1 MDIAALLQ
9 ESANTPFC
17 LYGLGTETERFLAEY
32 GRDLPVIGLLDG
44 FREEGEL
51 YGYPIISLNT
61 ALEKGVKLILVIA
74 RPGSCKAITK
84 RIGTWC
90 IENEVALYDVRG
102 RNLLEEKKVVYDFSA
117 VQDGITAEELRNRI
131 AAADAVSFDL
141 FDTLV
146 MRKVLSY
153 TDLFELLE
161 HRLREQ
167 GVVISE
173 FAKLRLAAEK
183 ELSKACA
190 PTLEEIYTEVL
201 SHCNTL
207 TCSAKWLAEQEW
219 KLDMSLTVSK
229 EEVCEVFR
237 EAVSLGKPVYI
248 TTDTYYGKAQIEAL
262 LDRFEICGYRKVL
275 VSCEYGT
282 AKTQQLFDILLSEA
296 ECGSVLHIGD
306 DVYADV
312 QCAEKKGIRACR
324 IYSATDLFDAL
335 GSFGAEEYIIS
346 LADRVKTGLILSRL
360 FRNPFW
366 FETKE
371 RRVAVS
377 DVYDV
382 GYICCA
388 SMVTDFLFWMRRR
401 MTETGI
407 RQILFCARDG
417 YLPKRLYRKIDT
429 ETKSVYFLTSRTAAI
444 RAGMETL
451 ADISYVDDMKYFGS
465 ESEALSV
472 RFGIRKAVLPEER
485 NSLIL
490 SRAGELRENYRKYIA
505 KQGLDGSDLVVFDF
519 VAKGTTQLFLGK
531 IFEQHLKGFY
541 FLQPE
546 SEFMAKMGL
555 DIEPFY
561 TEREKDTSAIFDCYY
576 ILETIL
582 TSPEPSVEEFDTEGN
597 PCYSAETRAE
607 RDIRCMERA
616 QRGIAD
622 FFDEYC
628 TILPETEWLENK
640 RLDERFLSLVS
651 CLEIKD
657 EVFLRLNV
665 EDPFFGRKTKLT
677 DVI

>member
-9 ESANTPFC
+9 ESENTPFC
-17 LYGLGTETERFLAEY
+17 LYGLGTETKLFLAEY

-90 IENEVALYDVRG
+90 RENEIALYDVRG
-102 RNLLEEKKVVYDFSA
+102 RNLLDEKKAVYDFSA
-117 VQDGITAEELRNRI
+117 VQDGVTVEEMRNRI

-153 TDLFELLE
+153 TDVFELLE

-167 GVVISE
+167 DIVISD

-183 ELSKACA
+183 ELSKECA

-201 SHCNTL
+201 KHCNTSD
-207 TCSAKWLAEQEW
+207 CSVKWMAEQEW
-219 KLDMSLTVSK
+219 KLDMSLTVSR

-262 LDRFEICGYRKVL
+262 LEQFEICGYRKVL

-296 ECGSVLHIGD
+296 ECGNVLHIGD

-312 QCAEKKGIRACR
+312 QCAERKGIRTGR
-324 IYSATDLFDAL
+324 IYSAVDLFDAL

-346 LADRVKTGLILSRL
+346 LADRVKTGLVLSRL

-417 YLPKRLYRKIDT
+417 YLPERLYRKIDT

-490 SRAGELRENYRKYIA
+490 SREGELRENYRKYIA

-531 IFEQHLKGFY
+531 IFGQHLKGFY
-541 FLQPE
+541 FLQLE
-546 SEFMAKMGL
+546 SEFMTKKGL
-555 DIEPFY
+555 DVEPFY

-582 TSPEPSVEEFDTEGN
+582 TSPEPSVEEFDTEGK
-597 PCYSAETRAE
+597 PCYSSETRDE

-616 QRGIAD
+616 QQGIAD
-622 FFDEYC
+622 FFEEYC
-628 TILPETEWLENK
+628 AILPDEKRQINK
-640 RLDERFLSLVS
+640 RLAERFLLLVS

-657 EVFLRLNV
+657 EDFLRLNV
-665 EDPFFGRKTKLT
+665 EDPFFGRMTKLT